1 MAQTGN
7 SGNYKYITGTGTT
20 LVYTGK
26 CVLHSVTLNAPT
38 ATETI
43 EIDDALTQTNPV
55 AIITIPATP
64 QPVTLQYDIICQ
76 TGLSITTASASSNV
90 TVCYVPL

>member
-7 SGNYKYITGTGTT
+7 SGNYKYITGDATT

-26 CVLHSVTLNAPT
+26 CVLHTVTINAPT
-38 ATETI
+38 ATEII
-43 EIDDALTQTNPV
+43 ELDDAITQTNPV
-55 AIITIPATP
+55 AIITVPASP
-64 QPVTLQYDIICQ
+64 MPVTLTYDVICQ
-76 TGLSITTASASSNV
+76 TGLSVTTGTATSNI